1 MTTGALSRTETGL
14 APIVLTVLLGL
25 GILFVV
31 GFADAGVLH
40 AAAHDGRH
48 SISFPCH

>member
-1 MTTGALSRTETGL
+1 MTSRALSRTDAGF
-14 APIVLTVLLGL
+14 APILLTAVLGL

-48 SISFPCH
+48 SVSFPCH

>member
-1 MTTGALSRTETGL
+1 MTTRAISSTDAGL
-14 APIVLTVLLGL
+14 APILLTAFLGL

-31 GFADAGVLH
+31 GFADADMLH

-48 SISFPCH
+48 GVSFPCH

>member
-1 MTTGALSRTETGL
+1 MTSRALTRTESGL
-14 APIVLTVLLGL
+14 APILLTAFLGI

-31 GFADAGVLH
+31 GFADAGALH